1 MSFTQVKSG
10 DPYEVI
16 PDYGRDW
23 VWEKPSKK
31 DLYAMQ
37 KDRPRISVVIPSF
50 NQGKFI
56 EKTIRSVLLQNYPNL
71 ELILIDGGSTDQ
83 SISIIRKFEPWIDFW
98 VSEKDSGQA
107 NAINKGLDRATGDVL
122 YWINSDDYLLP
133 NALFYIG
140 SFNWED
146 DIGAIVGRGH
156 KVDLNDQIRYTPK
169 VPELSY
175 NAFVR
180 WVGYGNFMQPAC
192 FFSAKAWKECGPLNE
207 KLHFCLDVDLWI
219 KISQKYKFRK
229 IENDLAHAYIHSNA
243 KTTAE
248 KEKMKI
254 ETALLITC
262 YGEFEIARDML
273 FKLADEYQS
282 LKRDRRNV
290 FRNTLFKVFKRIT
303 GRNLA

>member
-37 KDRPRISVVIPSF
+37 KDWPRISVVIPSF

-83 SISIIRKFEPWIDFW
+83 SISIIRKYVPWIDFW

-192 FFSAKAWKECGPLNE
+192 FF
-207 KLHFCLDVDLWI
+207 
-219 KISQKYKFRK
+219 Q
-229 IENDLAHAYIHSNA
+229 
-243 KTTAE
+243 
-248 KEKMKI
+248 
-254 ETALLITC
+254 
-262 YGEFEIARDML
+262 
-273 FKLADEYQS
+273 Q
-282 LKRDRRNV
+282 RR
-290 FRNTLFKVFKRIT
+290 
-303 GRNLA
+303 GRSVVL